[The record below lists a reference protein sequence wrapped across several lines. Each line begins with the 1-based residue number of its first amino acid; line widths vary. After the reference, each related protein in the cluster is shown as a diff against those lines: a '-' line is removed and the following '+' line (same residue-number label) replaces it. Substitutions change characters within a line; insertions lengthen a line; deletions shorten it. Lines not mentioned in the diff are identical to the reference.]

1 MEESGNTTLGIIM
14 WIIIGIA
21 ILAAC
26 GIVSLT
32 LAGLATLLAL

>member
-1 MEESGNTTLGIIM
+1 MENDSQTGLIL

-26 GIVSLT
+26 GLLT
-32 LAGLATLLAL
+32 ALMLFLGYLIIA